1 MTTSTEKKTLAGWGG
16 WSRGW
21 KKEQGKDTR
30 VAVNRQAEPEG
41 KQLHLC
47 LICQGFTLVKL

>member
-1 MTTSTEKKTLAGWGG
+1 MTSSTKKALAGWGG
-16 WSRGW
+16 WWRVW
-21 KKEQGKDTR
+21 RKEQGKDTR
-30 VAVNRQAEPEG
+30 VVVNRQAEPGG